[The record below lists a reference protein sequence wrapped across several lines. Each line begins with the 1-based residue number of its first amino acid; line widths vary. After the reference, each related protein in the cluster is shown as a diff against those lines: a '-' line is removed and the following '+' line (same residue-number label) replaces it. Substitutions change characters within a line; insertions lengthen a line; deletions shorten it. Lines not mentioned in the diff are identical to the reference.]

1 MVEYADDETK
11 DAREAIRKGRRGRKT
26 LVKCLSLKTLLT
38 DPFGPQE
45 PGIHCVE
52 FETGTMTS

>member
-11 DAREAIRKGRRGRKT
+11 DAREAISKGRKGRKA

-38 DPFGPQE
+38 DTFGPQE
-45 PGIHCVE
+45 PGIHYVE
-52 FETGTMTS
+52 FETGPVTS